1 MSWAVLDVPLA
12 AASSPG
18 RACKW
23 SSSPK
28 RTVGGSCGKAP
39 RAGGGSGTQPALT
52 ARLARCRTSSR
63 PLAAGTAAAGR
74 SPPPGAPR
82 AHPLL
87 PGRRRCSRPPVNER
101 WSSVTLAQ
109 FCETIFHI
117 RYFKTIFKPQT
128 SILSQCRNKHLNK
141 NTTTFFFNSTVTC
154 SHSPSPTTQVPLT
167 ATTLSTRSWG
177 ILGSSGAG
185 WYFSSKARNW
195 RELSLKHVDD
205 IVAMSSGAD
214 WNEEVLK
221 ERLSKISEEQKNH
234 ILALEP
240 ITIFSLKKLR
250 IYNTDIRWG
259 KKQYNKWKL
268 VSTNP
273 LTFCACS
280 NIAACESLARWQSA
294 ASSRPCFSAHS
305 SMRASRRLSRMPHTL

>member
-154 SHSPSPTTQVPLT
+154 SYSPSPTKQVPLT

-221 ERLSKISEEQKNH
+221 ERLSKISEEQKKSHTSPGTNNH
-234 ILALEP
+234 FFVKKTENLQYRHP
-240 ITIFSLKKLR
+240 MRKKTI
-250 IYNTDIRWG
+250 
-259 KKQYNKWKL
+259 Q
-268 VSTNP
+268 
-273 LTFCACS
+273 
-280 NIAACESLARWQSA
+280 
-294 ASSRPCFSAHS
+294 
-305 SMRASRRLSRMPHTL
+305 